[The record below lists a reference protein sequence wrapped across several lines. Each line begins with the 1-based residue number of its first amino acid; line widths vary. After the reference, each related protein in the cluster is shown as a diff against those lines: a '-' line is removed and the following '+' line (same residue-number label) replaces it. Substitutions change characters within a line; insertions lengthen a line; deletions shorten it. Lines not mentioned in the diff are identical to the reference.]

1 MNRECTDLE
10 FNLNPSIELSQLAF
24 IPFKFNLLA
33 SFTRGISGGLSQFR
47 DFAIISLNFR
57 YSLSP
62 LLWGLPSFVN
72 FTRSSFKPE
81 LHPWP
86 PSTSLYS
93 PSLVIS
99 AQSARTIPTLGRVTL
114 QLLFQLRS
122 QRTSPLSHQP
132 CYETAQIRSHHQRS
146 TTSLVG

>member
-10 FNLNPSIELSQLAF
+10 FNLNPPIELYQLAF

-81 LHPWP
+81 SHPWP

-99 AQSARTIPTLGRVTL
+99 AQSARTSPTLGRVTL
-114 QLLFQLRS
+114 QSLYSALKGPYRYLTNLVMRRLNSDHTTNGQL
-122 QRTSPLSHQP
+122 PL
-132 CYETAQIRSHHQRS
+132 
-146 TTSLVG
+146 